1 MTNQQGAPEAHYNE
15 MAAELRRIAH
25 KPGSVAVANTL
36 LKAAE
41 ALAMAAALVE
51 AQQPAPSA
59 AAATEV
65 ENLRKALQFYADK
78 DHFTIADDGA
88 WDTVSGEPQNY
99 WCDEEGTATVEDGTI
114 ARLALAGHQIK
125 FDADEAPQPS
135 PTPQAEPL
143 HITHGPLMRHAA
155 ALLRSRKPVLPDHES
170 VAAELEMAADGHPTP
185 AGDPSPEWLEVSR
198 IAMKQAPV
206 LREECQHCNGTG
218 EVFGHAENCAD
229 DLCALNGDE
238 HSCTGQVEPCQCAA
252 PTPQADSAPAAAP
265 ADTVVLEAA
274 LRAIHQAIK
283 LIGEPDTERLRTV
296 RRVLRGAVVVAEDS
310 NTPQADSVTAP
321 AGGVA
326 PVAIKMV
333 GYGGCTGINDY
344 LMSDGSIKTMRP
356 HEVIWRDA
364 AHQAAPIEPMANDIH
379 GALTAAAI
387 YLTNAQ
393 RQYGKEMHRQAI
405 ASLEKAQR
413 AIAQAA
419 DFAKAAPGVLE
430 DAARYRH
437 LREADPDT
445 GPAVAVV
452 VFNDWGNVHRNYP
465 TGDELDAVI
474 DAARKQGASHE

>member
-1 MTNQQGAPEAHYNE
+1 MTTPTQGEHAQPLRIEAAYSGDKLIGYTLATSGTEGTNRCLVWMDQAAMPGIRLGDRFVPCFGEQIEYRPVPLEAPAQPAAPQGGAYAE
-15 MAAELRRIAH
+15 MPGECDSPELCAVNRACAGKFGTQRICASH
-25 KPGSVAVANTL
+25 GQAPAGATVVAKPKVVLELPDGDTRTARVHWSEMQGDTLHLCISVDTPTA
-36 LKAAE
+36 
-41 ALAMAAALVE
+41 
-51 AQQPAPSA
+51 QPAP
-59 AAATEV
+59 
-65 ENLRKALQFYADK
+65 
-78 DHFTIADDGA
+78 
-88 WDTVSGEPQNY
+88 
-99 WCDEEGTATVEDGTI
+99 
-114 ARLALAGHQIK
+114 
-125 FDADEAPQPS
+125 
-135 PTPQAEPL
+135 
-143 HITHGPLMRHAA
+143 
-155 ALLRSRKPVLPDHES
+155 
-170 VAAELEMAADGHPTP
+170 
-185 AGDPSPEWLEVSR
+185 
-198 IAMKQAPV
+198 
-206 LREECQHCNGTG
+206 
-218 EVFGHAENCAD
+218 
-229 DLCALNGDE
+229 
-238 HSCTGQVEPCQCAA
+238 A
-252 PTPQADSAPAAAP
+252 PTPQADSQPAPQGETNAQLDTDSDSSAP
-265 ADTVVLEAA
+265 GQQRDVAGTVALGQPVGHGSDSTAGDPSAQGDKLLTVAERNIRSFLRSATFKTESDREAA
-274 LRAIHQAIK
+274 LNCVDVLWAAARA
-283 LIGEPDTERLRTV
+283 P
-296 RRVLRGAVVVAEDS
+296 
-310 NTPQADSVTAP
+310 ADSVTAP